1 MFEGIL
7 QAFTIPEVRKR
18 ILFTLGAFAIFRLG
32 AWIPVPGVDPEQV
45 RSFFQNALGGGIL
58 GFLNLFTGQAFEN
71 FSLFALGVIPY
82 INASIIMSLL
92 QSVIPYFKELQ
103 KQGEEGRK
111 IIQRYVRYGTVG
123 LALLQAL
130 GISFVI
136 SNQGLLMS
144 GVSPVLFYFTSVVTL
159 TASTIFLMWLGER
172 ITENGI
178 GRGVSMIIMAGIIAG
193 YPGFLNQTIVSL
205 SPGGGTHPI
214 WAIALIAMFVIV
226 VAGVVL
232 IQLGARR
239 IDIQYAKRMVRGRVY
254 GGQNTYIPFGVNQG
268 GVIPIIFAAAI
279 LTLPQTLVTLP
290 AISNLVAGGPDWL
303 QALSADLQ
311 RGGWIYLAMYGLMI
325 IFFTY
330 FYSSIVFNPQDLA
343 DNLRRWG
350 GFIPGIRPGKST
362 SDYVERIQT
371 RLLTIG
377 ALFLA
382 SIALL
387 PYIVTNASGLSAFF
401 ALGGTS
407 ILIVVGV
414 GVDTV
419 KQIEAHMV
427 ERHYESLIRKGAVL
441 GRKI

>member
-18 ILFTLGAFAIFRLG
+18 IFFTLGAFAVFRFG
-32 AWIPVPGVDPEQV
+32 IWIPVPGVDPQRVQE
-45 RSFFQNALGGGIL
+45 FFQSALGAGGVL
-58 GFLNLFTGQAFEN
+58 GLLNLFTGGAFEM
-71 FSLFALGVIPY
+71 FSMFALGVIPY

-92 QSVIPYFKELQ
+92 QSVIPYLKELN

-111 IIQRYVRYGTVG
+111 IINRYVRYGTVG
-123 LALLQAL
+123 LAILQAA
-130 GISFVI
+130 GTSYVI
-136 SNQGLLMS
+136 AGQGLLLA
-144 GVSPVLFYFTSVVTL
+144 GISPYIFYFTSVVAL
-159 TASTIFLMWLGER
+159 TTGTMFLMWLGER

-193 YPGFLNQTIVSL
+193 YPDYINRTY
-205 SPGGGTHPI
+205 T
-214 WAIALIAMFVIV
+214 LISSGAAPPVTVLLLLVMFVVV

-232 IQLGARR
+232 VQLGARR
-239 IDIQYAKRMVRGRVY
+239 MEIQYAKRMVRGRVY

-279 LTLPQTLVTLP
+279 LTLPQTLLAVP
-290 AISNLVAGGPDWL
+290 SISSWIANGPDWL
-303 QALSADLQ
+303 NALSTDIKN
-311 RGGWIYLAMYGLMI
+311 GGWLYLIFYGALI

-330 FYSSIVFNPQDLA
+330 FYSAIVFNPQDLA

-362 SDYVERIQT
+362 SDHVERIQT

-377 ALFLA
+377 GLFLA
-382 SIALL
+382 SIALM
-387 PYIVTNASGLSAFF
+387 PYIVSNLTGLQAAF

>member
-1 MFEGIL
+1 MFEGIF

-18 ILFTLGAFAIFRLG
+18 ILFTLGVFAVFRLG
-32 AWIPVPGVDPEQV
+32 AWIPVPGVDAEQV
-45 RSFFQNALGGGIL
+45 KTFFEKALGGGIL
-58 GFLNLFTGQAFEN
+58 GFLNLFTGKAFEN

-92 QSVIPYFKELQ
+92 QSVIPYLKELQ
-103 KQGEEGRK
+103 KQGDEGRK
-111 IIQRYVRYGTVG
+111 IINRYVRYGTVG
-123 LALLQAL
+123 LALLQAV
-130 GISFVI
+130 GVSFVI
-136 SNQGLLMS
+136 SSQGLLMP
-144 GVSPVLFYFTSVVTL
+144 GVSAYLFYFTSVVAL
-159 TASTIFLMWLGER
+159 TAGTMLLMWLGER

-193 YPGFLNQTIVSL
+193 YPGFINQTYVAL
-205 SPGGGTHPI
+205 SPGGGTHPL
-214 WAIALIAMFVIV
+214 WAILLLAMFVTV
-226 VAGVVL
+226 VAGVILV
-232 IQLGARR
+232 QLGARR
-239 IDIQYAKRMVRGRVY
+239 IEIQYAKRMVRGRVY

-279 LTLPQTLVTLP
+279 LTLPQTILTLP
-290 AISNLVAGGPDWL
+290 AVSSWVAGGPDWL
-303 QALSADLQ
+303 QEVSRDLQ
-311 RGGWIYLAMYGLMI
+311 RGGWLYLTVYGLMI

-330 FYSSIVFNPQDLA
+330 FYSAIVFNPQDLA

-362 SDYVERIQT
+362 SDYVERVQM

-377 ALFLA
+377 GLFLTG
-382 SIALL
+382 IALL
-387 PYIVTNASGLSAFF
+387 PYIVTNLSGLQAFF

-441 GRKI
+441 GRKA